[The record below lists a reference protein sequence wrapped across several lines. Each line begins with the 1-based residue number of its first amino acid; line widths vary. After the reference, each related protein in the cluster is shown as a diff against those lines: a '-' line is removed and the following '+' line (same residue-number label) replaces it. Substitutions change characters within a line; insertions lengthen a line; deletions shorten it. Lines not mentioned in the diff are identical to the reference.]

1 MDVGT
6 SSRLY
11 CVPFRLTP
19 WRLPEL
25 THRRACSGKTTG
37 KPLEMSLVRL
47 ESVVKRL
54 GGNAVVDGV
63 DFRVEEGEKI
73 GLIGRN
79 GSGKTTIFRLIT
91 GEIEPDGGTIERMRR
106 ARIACLSQIP
116 DLGPQQ
122 TIFDV
127 VMASFRELLAQEQEL
142 AALER
147 RIADDHDP
155 QLLDRY
161 GTLQEDFA
169 HRGGYEFRTS
179 AKRVLHGLG
188 FTTSDF
194 DLHVNA
200 LSGGQRTRLMLAL
213 VLLQDADLLLLDEP
227 ENHLDLEAY
236 EWLETF
242 LNECPKGVVIIS
254 HDRRMLNGVASR
266 IVEIERGKL
275 TSYTGNYDF
284 YRAQKALVREQ
295 QQKAFDSQ
303 QEFINKET
311 KWINRFR
318 YKNTKAS
325 QVQSRLKRLEKME
338 RAEAPPPEMAVS
350 RIRFGEVV
358 RSGQMVVDAKALAM
372 AYGDLRLYE
381 GLSFQVTRGER
392 VGIIGPNGS
401 GKTTLLRQLAGRLP
415 AGRGTVTLGHK
426 VEMGFY
432 EQHQDALRSA
442 GAAGNDILAEIR
454 QFRPDMTPERVRTFM
469 GGFLFKEDDI
479 FKPLNALSG
488 GEVSRVAMAKLILS
502 GANLLLLDEPTNHLD
517 IASREAIEEALA
529 AFPGSILMVSH
540 DRTLI
545 DRLVDKIIVIADGKA
560 TLHLGNYSAYRNR
573 QGLDGSGRAEAPRIE
588 AAATPDRSDALRI
601 RSGQAAK
608 GSANTKDA
616 NKELQRRRKKLQT
629 QIEELEHDI
638 ESVEQ
643 LLESFDQKYLELAPS
658 DYEGARSLKQEQD
671 GLHQDL
677 QAMYA
682 EWESLAE
689 QVSAMGKP

>member
-1 MDVGT
+1 
-6 SSRLY
+6 
-11 CVPFRLTP
+11 
-19 WRLPEL
+19 
-25 THRRACSGKTTG
+25 
-37 KPLEMSLVRL
+37 MSLVRF
-47 ESVVKRL
+47 ENVVKRL
-54 GGNAVVDGV
+54 GGEAVVDGV
-63 DFRVEEGEKI
+63 DFRVEEGEKV

-116 DLGPQQ
+116 DFGPQQ

-127 VMASFRELLAQEQEL
+127 VMASFGELLAREQEL

-147 RIADDHDP
+147 RIAEDHSP

-179 AKRVLHGLG
+179 VKRVLHGLG
-188 FTTSDF
+188 FTTRDF
-194 DLHVNA
+194 DLHVGA

-213 VLLQDADLLLLDEP
+213 VLLQDADLFLLDEP

-242 LNECPKGVVIIS
+242 VNECPKGVVIIS
-254 HDRRMLNGVASR
+254 HDRRMLNSVAGR

-275 TSYTGNYDF
+275 TCYTGNYDF

-303 QEFINKET
+303 QEFIDKET

-325 QVQSRLKRLEKME
+325 QVQSRIKRLEKME
-338 RAEAPPPEMAVS
+338 RAEAPPPETPIS
-350 RIRFGEVV
+350 RVRFGDVV

-372 AYGDLRLYE
+372 TYGDLRLYE

-392 VGIIGPNGS
+392 VGIIGPNGA
-401 GKTTLLRQLAGRLP
+401 GKTTLLRQLAGQLP
-415 AGRGTVTLGHK
+415 TGQGTVTLGHK
-426 VEMGFY
+426 VQTGFY
-432 EQHQDALRSA
+432 EQHQDTLRSA
-442 GAAGNDILAEIR
+442 GAAGNDILTEIR

-469 GGFLFKEDDI
+469 GGFLFTGDDI
-479 FKPLNALSG
+479 FKPLNTLSG

-517 IASREAIEEALA
+517 IASREAIEEALS

-545 DRLVDKIIVIADGKA
+545 DRLVDKIIVVAGGKA
-560 TLHLGNYSAYRNR
+560 TVHLGNYSAYRDR
-573 QGLDGSGRAEAPRIE
+573 QGLEGSSRAETPRIE
-588 AAATPDRSDALRI
+588 AGKKSERSDALKI
-601 RSGQAAK
+601 RSGQAARAT
-608 GSANTKDA
+608 ANAKDA
-616 NKELQRRRKKLQT
+616 NREIQKKRKKLQT
-629 QIEELEHDI
+629 QIEELERDI

-643 LLESFDQKYLELAPS
+643 ILDSFDRKYLELDPA

-689 QVSAMGKP
+689 QVSSIGKP